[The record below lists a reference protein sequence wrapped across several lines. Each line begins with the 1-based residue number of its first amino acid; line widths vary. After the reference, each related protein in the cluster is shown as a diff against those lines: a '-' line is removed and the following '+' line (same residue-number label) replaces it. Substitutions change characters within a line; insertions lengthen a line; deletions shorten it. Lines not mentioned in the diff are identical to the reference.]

1 MRTPALAALVA
12 VLLAACAGGPP
23 PPDWQIEA
31 HAALDRYTRHELEGN
46 RRLAE
51 QDFARAK
58 AALARTGRADLLAR
72 AELTR
77 CALRVASLEF
87 GPCAGFEALRVD
99 APAAERAYA
108 EFLSGGAPDA
118 ALLPEAYRS
127 FARGGTAGGGAL
139 ASIESPR
146 SRLIVS
152 GVLFRTSRL
161 APDGIALAIET
172 ASREGWRRPLAA
184 WLAVEI
190 ARAERAGE
198 AERAAQHKRRLERV
212 LDGTAKPR

>member
-1 MRTPALAALVA
+1 VRTRAPALLAA

-31 HAALDRYTRHELEGN
+31 HAALERYARHELEGN

-58 AALARTGRADLLAR
+58 SALARTGRADLLAR

-87 GPCAGFEALRVD
+87 GPCTGFEPLRVD

-108 EFLSGGAPDA
+108 EFLAGGRPDA
-118 ALLPEAYRS
+118 ALLPEAYRA
-127 FARGGTAGGGAL
+127 FAGGGAAGAAAL
-139 ASIESPR
+139 ASIDSTR
-146 SRLIVS
+146 SRLIVA
-152 GVLFRTSRL
+152 GVLFRTQRL
-161 APDGIALAIET
+161 APDATAVAIET
-172 ASREGWRRPLAA
+172 AASEGWRRPLAA
-184 WLAVEI
+184 WLEVEI
-190 ARAERAGE
+190 ARATRAGDTE
-198 AERAAQHKRRLERV
+198 HAARLQRRLARV
-212 LDGTAKPR
+212 LGDAAKPR